1 MRKVFKGYFLLI
13 CGELHQKRLYLVWNN
28 FLLGDRVVR
37 PVQRSPIAIRRVLHP
52 KLRLPSILDTV
63 QPVLSSLRFLIKDN
77 LILGKS
83 YNSVKKFFP
92 YSDEVSL

>member
-37 PVQRSPIAIRRVLHP
+37 PVQRSPIAIRRVLIQ
-52 KLRLPSILDTV
+52 R
-63 QPVLSSLRFLIKDN
+63 LSSQAEVTKYLRYSSACVEFTKI
-77 LILGKS
+77 
-83 YNSVKKFFP
+83 P
-92 YSDEVSL
+92 YQR